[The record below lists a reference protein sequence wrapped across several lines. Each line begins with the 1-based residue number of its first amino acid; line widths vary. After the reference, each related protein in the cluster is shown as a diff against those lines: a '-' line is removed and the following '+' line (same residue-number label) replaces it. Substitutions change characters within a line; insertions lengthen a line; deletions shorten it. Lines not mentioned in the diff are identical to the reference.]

1 LSYPSGK
8 TEKARH
14 TDWMRLENI
23 VALTNAKLLT
33 SPEVSAFGEIR
44 FDASR
49 IKRGDV
55 FVAIDPQDIDTA
67 LQNGAYAVIFDK
79 PVQISDTET
88 AWIKVE
94 NLEDA
99 LLRLLRFRLVEKEIT
114 AYACDDII
122 LELARGIDTEGEVVV
137 VHEEIT
143 ELIKKLWHIESGATL
158 LFSPSQTNA
167 DLFVNVKEL
176 PSVASEKMEVIEKT
190 LFECSFIFDDHYYE
204 RILLSPFFLPFLQR
218 LLNFYKH
225 RGFVYHLRRFDHLTH
240 FEILFTNKNFEPKEF
255 GSSEHVLIF
264 EKDMQLFTE
273 EIGFLTKH
281 APWARTI
288 YLLPNSHE
296 VEPCENCYYYSDT
309 ASLFELLHSTPFH
322 FALIGGV
329 DKEILNESKS
339 FTQPQQLTFDLL

>member
-1 LSYPSGK
+1 
-8 TEKARH
+8 
-14 TDWMRLENI
+14 MRLENI

-33 SPEVSAFGEIR
+33 SPEVSAFGEFC
-44 FDASR
+44 FDASK
-49 IKRGDV
+49 IKRGDI
-55 FVAIDPQDIDTA
+55 FVALEPQDIDTA
-67 LQNGAYAVIFDK
+67 LQNGAYAVIFDR

-99 LLRLLRFRLVEKEIT
+99 LLRLLRFRLVEKEVT

-122 LELARGIDTEGEVVV
+122 LELARGIDTDGRVVV
-137 VHEEIT
+137 VYEDIAQ
-143 ELIKKLWHIESGATL
+143 LIKKLWHIEHGATM
-158 LFSPSQTNA
+158 LFCPAKTNP

-176 PSVASEKMEVIEKT
+176 PSIENEKIEIIEKT

-225 RGFVYHLRRFDHLTH
+225 KNIGYRLRRFDHLTH
-240 FEILFTNKNFEPKEF
+240 FEIVFTNKNFEPKEF
-255 GSSEHVLIF
+255 GSSERVLIF
-264 EKDMQLFTE
+264 EKDMTLIAR
-273 EIGFLTKH
+273 EIEFLSSH

-288 YLLPNSHE
+288 YLLPHSYE
-296 VEPCENCYYYSDT
+296 VESCDNCFYYSDT
-309 ASLFELLHSTPFH
+309 ASLFELLHNTSFH

-329 DKEILNESKS
+329 EREILNEGKN
-339 FTQPQQLTFDLL
+339 FTTPQQLTFDLL

>member
-1 LSYPSGK
+1 
-8 TEKARH
+8 
-14 TDWMRLENI
+14 MRLENI

-33 SPEVSAFGEIR
+33 SPEVSAFGEIH
-44 FDASR
+44 FDASK
-49 IKRGDV
+49 IKRGDI
-55 FVAIDPQDIDTA
+55 FVALDPQDIDTA

-94 NLEDA
+94 KLEDA

-114 AYACDDII
+114 AYACDDIV
-122 LELARGIDTEGEVVV
+122 LELACGIDTEGEVIVV
-137 VHEEIT
+137 NEGIT
-143 ELIKKLWHIESGATL
+143 ELIKELWHVEKGSTL
-158 LFSPSQTNA
+158 LFSSKRTNP

-176 PSVASEKMEVIEKT
+176 PSIANEKIEIIEKT

-225 RGFVYHLRRFDHLTH
+225 QGFDYRLRRFDHLTH

-255 GSSEHVLIF
+255 GSSERVLIF
-264 EKDMQLFTE
+264 EKDMQLITE
-273 EIGFLTKH
+273 EIEFLAEH

-288 YLLPNSHE
+288 YLLPNSYE
-296 VEPCENCYYYSDT
+296 VEPCRNCHYYDDT
-309 ASLFELLHSTPFH
+309 ASLFELLHSNSFH

-339 FTQPQQLTFDLL
+339 FTQPKQLTFDLL